1 VITRT
6 SSRFAVLQKSI
17 TNTFDDI
24 RVQEL
29 YGRSRH
35 GKTNLEASFDRETT
49 LVRLA
54 HVETVRPLLY
64 KLATKQNAE
73 SRKRREVAFPQ
84 SAAEF
89 NAIQDKELQ
98 QRIARFLTS
107 DAIVQDKMRNDYGW
121 VSRNVQGLKEVFWKD
136 VSPI

>member
-1 VITRT
+1 
-6 SSRFAVLQKSI
+6 
-17 TNTFDDI
+17 
-24 RVQEL
+24 
-29 YGRSRH
+29 
-35 GKTNLEASFDRETT
+35 
-49 LVRLA
+49 
-54 HVETVRPLLY
+54 VETVRPLLY
-64 KLATKQNAE
+64 KLATRQWDEE

-107 DAIVQDKMRNDYGW
+107 DAIVQDKMLNDYGW
-121 VSRNVQGLKEVFWKD
+121 VWRNVQGLKEVFWKD